1 MKMYWMPQKHLTT
14 QPQLFRN
21 TPTLLITLLDC
32 ASAHMQSGCGSE
44 ASKGEIQL
52 RMCSK
57 QTKV

>member
-32 ASAHMQSGCGSE
+32 TSAHMQSGCGSE

-52 RMCSK
+52 
-57 QTKV
+57 